1 MEKLSSGSE
10 AVSKIMVDPVC
21 GMKVSTK
28 KAGMVSD
35 YRGMTYYFCAKS
47 CRKAFEKN
55 PQSYLSGS
63 PRRKGVWGRYLD
75 RLEKATGNRPIKCH

>member
-1 MEKLSSGSE
+1 MEKLSSGYD

-21 GMKVSTK
+21 GMKVSPET
-28 KAGMVSD
+28 ARLVSD
-35 YRGMTYYFCAKS
+35 YHGMAYYFCAEA
-47 CRKAFEKN
+47 CQKAFEKN
-55 PQSYLSGS
+55 PQSFLSGS